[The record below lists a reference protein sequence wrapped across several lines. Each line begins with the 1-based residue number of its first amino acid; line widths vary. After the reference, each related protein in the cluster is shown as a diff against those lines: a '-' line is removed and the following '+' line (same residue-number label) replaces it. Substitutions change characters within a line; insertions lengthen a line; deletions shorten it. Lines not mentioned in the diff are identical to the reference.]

1 MLLEELELAAKK
13 DPEASPIIVGGC
25 PVRTLR
31 EVRADGTEVFLGD
44 IGVDRC
50 GYPDLEASFE
60 KERLIEKNSQRLA
73 GDPEIAWCIGCKYD
87 CTHSPYLAN
96 RERIDYLAA
105 SHHGR
110 GIMTAALRTL
120 ISEWMI
126 PRMGAHLIRAEA
138 FKGNAGS
145 RKVFEK
151 NGFTLEK
158 IVDFT
163 RTTQNGQTQQGMYVL
178 LWRS

>member
-73 GDPEIAWCIGCKYD
+73 GDPEIAWCIGY
-87 CTHSPYLAN
+87 
-96 RERIDYLAA
+96 YLAA

-151 NGFTLEK
+151 NGFILEK